1 MRAILRFIRHG
12 RTARDPVPQ
21 VVIPEPMALRV
32 GELLHDRKHAG
43 RPRPPG
49 RIVEEIDTGECCW
62 CDIREADTDE
72 AALVV
77 VEELSGKRPVPT
89 KIALEVFHRVDGVP
103 RPALLPMH
111 RGMIGVIEPEMGPR
125 DSWGLDDDLDGRIP
139 AQRPP

>member
-77 VEELSGKRPVPT
+77 VTNGVSLLEAVRKRSLCKTRTYCRLSNNFSFFRLITFPFACCRQPIQWVSVVWRCVG
-89 KIALEVFHRVDGVP
+89 
-103 RPALLPMH
+103 PAT
-111 RGMIGVIEPEMGPR
+111 
-125 DSWGLDDDLDGRIP
+125 
-139 AQRPP
+139 